1 MLRLGVIGHP
11 SDWLIAS
18 DVKYSEAKAV
28 FDMNLI
34 DIDIEELIDQI
45 NRTKED
51 LDPSKFNEKYDYNEL
66 NKAYKIYLAI
76 KKIAKD
82 YILDGLTIRC
92 FDLLDTVKST
102 SCLAFALLN
111 SEGIIAACEGDIPAL
126 ISMMLI
132 KKFTGLSS
140 FQANPSKIDIEK
152 NEIIFAHC
160 TLPFDMCTSFKFD
173 SHYESGIG
181 VGIKGELKCSNV
193 YIFRI
198 SNDLSRYVLLKGTI
212 DENLNLPNLCRT
224 QIRIK
229 LDKANKVN
237 YFLTKPLGNHHLIF
251 YGENI
256 EELRGFLKKSGLKEV
271 K

>member
-11 SDWLIAS
+11 SDRLIAS
-18 DVKYSEAKAV
+18 DVQYSEAKAV

-34 DIDIEELIDQI
+34 DIDIQELINLVPTI
-45 NRTKED
+45 KED
-51 LDPSKFNEKYDYNEL
+51 VDPSKFGEKFDYNEL

-92 FDLLDTVKST
+92 FDLLSTVKST

-111 SEGIIAACEGDIPAL
+111 AEGIISACEGDIPSL
-126 ISMMLI
+126 ISMMLV
-132 KKFTGLSS
+132 KKFNGTSS
-140 FQANPSKIDIEK
+140 FQANPSKIDVEN

-160 TLPFDMCTSFKFD
+160 TLPFDMCESYKFD
-173 SHYESGIG
+173 THYESGIG
-181 VGIKGELKCSNV
+181 VGVKGELKTDEV

-198 SNDLSRYVLLKGTI
+198 SNDLSRYVLLKGKI
-212 DENLNLPNLCRT
+212 EENLNLPNVCRT

-229 LDKANKVN
+229 LDKTSKVN
-237 YFLTKPLGNHHLIF
+237 YFLTKPLGNHHLVF
-251 YGENI
+251 YPQNI
-256 EELRGFLKKSGLKEV
+256 KDLQAFLKKSGLKEI